1 MELRKVQET
10 GGTYLVSIPKGW
22 ADRVGVKRGSLIA
35 IMERPDGSIIM
46 DPQYKLEKEASTVT
60 VAPSPFLDRE
70 LTGNYLLGF
79 DTIIINSRTRL
90 QSDVRTTVREA
101 IKRLIGLE
109 IVEEDSGKIVLQCLL
124 EPSSFPPE
132 KIMRREHVFTVSM
145 LKDVMVAFVENDS
158 SLAKTIIERDDEVDR
173 LYFLLVRLL
182 RTVVL
187 NPVLAERLQTSLIDC
202 LDYRLVANYLESI
215 GDQTEEMAKAIME
228 NGHLVVPNE
237 LFQKICK
244 LGDISTELLDT
255 SMRGIF
261 SKDLELAVHVLMEA
275 PKVKS
280 LVSEIDKLLTN
291 QSSEAISY
299 ISGLAF
305 SLNRICDYSIDI
317 ADLVMPIRPS

>member
-22 ADRVGVKRGSLIA
+22 ADRVGIKRGSLIA
-35 IMERPDGSIIM
+35 IMERPDGSLIM
-46 DPQYKLEKEASTVT
+46 APQYKLEKEASTVT
-60 VAPSPFLDRE
+60 IAPSSYLERE
-70 LTGNYLLGF
+70 VTGNYLLGF
-79 DTIIINSRTRL
+79 DTIIINGRTRL
-90 QSDVRTTVREA
+90 QKDVRDTVREA
-101 IKRLIGLE
+101 LKRLIGLE

-202 LDYRLVANYLESI
+202 LDYRLGANYLEGI
-215 GDQTEEMAKAIME
+215 GDQTEEIARTIME
-228 NGHLVVPNE
+228 NEHLTIPNE
-237 LFQKICK
+237 LFQRICK
-244 LGDISTELLDT
+244 LGDVSTELLDT

-261 SKDLELAVHVLMEA
+261 SKDLELAIHVLMEA
-275 PKVKS
+275 PIVKS
-280 LVSEIDKLLTN
+280 LVNEIDKLLTK
-291 QSSEAISY
+291 QSSEVISY
-299 ISGLAF
+299 ISNLAF